1 MSNNVSQFGQN
12 QWLVDEMYERFAKDP
27 SSVDKSWHE
36 FFDANPEAAS
46 SSGGDSTNGTSHNG
60 ERVAAPVPVI
70 VGAPIKVGATTFELR
85 K

>member
-1 MSNNVSQFGQN
+1 MVQD
-12 QWLVDEMYERFAKDP
+12 L
-27 SSVDKSWHE
+27 
-36 FFDANPEAAS
+36 
-46 SSGGDSTNGTSHNG
+46 DSTNGTSHNG